1 MFKKA
6 ALLLSGNA
14 FGSLMLLVRNLV
26 VARLVSVED
35 YGIAATF
42 AISMAIVEMA
52 SGLGLQQLIVQDKK
66 GEDPELQ
73 AGLQGFNV
81 LRGLF
86 SGAALFLLAH
96 PIANF
101 LGIPDVAWAYQL
113 LALVPVIRGFEHF
126 DIYRLNRSME
136 FGPLIVSKTL
146 PALLSVLSVW
156 PLYVIYGD
164 YRVMLYSVML
174 HWLLTLATGQIMAKR
189 RYQLRFTKSIM
200 KKGFLF
206 GWPLLINNIILFVV
220 FQGDRLV
227 IGRELGMAML
237 AIFSMG
243 ITLTLSPT
251 LVMASTAQQFLL
263 PQLSAKIED
272 AKAFARLA
280 NVALQ
285 VSLLNG
291 LVLLL
296 GIICFGPWL
305 VELALGQKYDALQPL
320 LIWFAIGQAIRVF
333 KAGSSTV
340 ALSKAHTSNAMI
352 ANLLRIS
359 VLPIAWYLAANGATL
374 ELIIWV
380 TILGEIFSYIA
391 SLTLLKRQVKHPLN
405 RMWLPIGMMSLT
417 LLLLALLPA
426 LWHTQEQPGF
436 VPVLIILV
444 MAPFCL
450 WSMRDLRQY
459 FYGFG
464 VFSFDQRPTLVL
476 PGFR

>member
-6 ALLLSGNA
+6 VLLLSGNA
-14 FGSLMLLVRNLV
+14 FGALMLLVRNLV

-52 SGLGLQQLIVQDKK
+52 SGLGLQQLIIQDKK
-66 GEDPELQ
+66 GEDPALQ

-86 SGAALFLLAH
+86 SGIALFLLAH

-101 LGIPDVAWAYQL
+101 LGIPEVAWAYQL

-126 DIYRLNRSME
+126 DIHRLNRSMT

-156 PLYVIYGD
+156 PLYQVYGD

-174 HWLLTLATGQIMAKR
+174 HWLLTLAAGHVMARR
-189 RYQLRFTKSIM
+189 RYQLRFTKQIM
-200 KKGFLF
+200 QKGFLF

-220 FQGDRLV
+220 FQGDKILV
-227 IGRELGMAML
+227 GRELGMEVL

-251 LVMASTAQQFLL
+251 LVLASSAQQFLL
-263 PQLSAKIED
+263 PQLSAKTGD
-272 AKAFARLA
+272 PKAFANLA

-285 VSLLNG
+285 VSLFNG
-291 LVLLL
+291 LLLML
-296 GIICFGPWL
+296 AIICLGPWL
-305 VELALGQKYDALQPL
+305 VELALGVKYDPLQPL

-340 ALSKAHTSNAMI
+340 ALSKARTSNAMI

-359 VLPIAWYLAANGATL
+359 VLPLAWYLAATGATL
-374 ELIIWV
+374 EHIIWV
-380 TILGEIFSYIA
+380 TILGEICSYIV
-391 SLTLLKRQVKHPLN
+391 SLFLLKTQVKQSLS
-405 RMWLPIGMMSLT
+405 RMWLPITTMSLT
-417 LLLLALLPA
+417 LGVLALQAAFWPPDA
-426 LWHTQEQPGF
+426 HPDIMA
-436 VPVLIILV
+436 VVSIVV
-444 MAPFCL
+444 MFPLCL
-450 WSMRDLRQY
+450 WSMRELRQY
-459 FYGFG
+459 LR
-464 VFSFDQRPTLVL
+464 SLRAKKPQK
-476 PGFR
+476 